1 MSQDPFNASK
11 FETLQPPRV
20 DKAISE
26 GDEEKS
32 LNLAAYLAKYAPT
45 ETNENYAVRER
56 TVLEI
61 EEKFLVWVRDCYLA
75 QPGLSS
81 DEIESIEDMQ
91 RAKNEGRLGCIL
103 VAGSHRLDIRD
114 VEADVDACCVVPKF
128 CSKDAYFGSF
138 ADSIANSPGC
148 TTLTKLPDVNTPNIT
163 FVYKGIEFDLLLVMY
178 SENIVPTKPEDY
190 LNDDILLGLDSKS
203 VRSLNAPRVTN
214 QIDMML
220 RTRDRQYAAHKSRCI
235 SNFKICVRFIRRWA
249 KRRAIYSNKM
259 GYFGGVNLNI
269 LVAYICLLYPN
280 QPPFYII
287 QAFFFLWHQDGAM
300 VGTESPVKLNKIEVK
315 FKDRLLDY
323 NKHHHI
329 VLDQREDDAI
339 TPWSQEQLRAK
350 VDAYLMYGDLSGQ
363 LEIRQNYISIITPS
377 FPAKNSMNAATF
389 DTRAIIREEFKRAY
403 DLISVMDNKSSLAD
417 EDWNILLE
425 KTDFF
430 IKYRHYVRVTF
441 YSTKFTEANISEKV
455 EDIEYMAFESY
466 MDSFGLKTTYDE
478 IKNDTKNPDNK
489 RFVYHLYNKGIET
502 VYDGYVA
509 RMFYLG
515 LRLKT
520 DAELSEDILSPAPR
534 SDSIRTELTL
544 DPDSV
549 KYKNA
554 IKKGFRKPWRDDF
567 EYRTDVFVWNNL
579 PDELFAEY
587 GGKASAKVLNDA
599 HTAKIKAELERRKS
613 EKAALSAK
621 SAEAMASSSQAVSGA
636 MPSSQINGRISSEIA
651 YSEGSRKR
659 KSPSGGDNGDVDDE
673 LQADGKGDSLALS
686 QPTGAVT
693 HIASGIIV
701 ASLSS
706 SGDLP
711 ASLLPITLDNGASLP
726 VKNLRK
732 LAKSSAIHNIA
743 SDALVLSNSDQSDTS
758 TLQISNNNSN
768 SIVISP
774 EVKWFIKRK

>member
-1 MSQDPFNASK
+1 
-11 FETLQPPRV
+11 
-20 DKAISE
+20 
-26 GDEEKS
+26 
-32 LNLAAYLAKYAPT
+32 
-45 ETNENYAVRER
+45 
-56 TVLEI
+56 
-61 EEKFLVWVRDCYLA
+61 
-75 QPGLSS
+75 
-81 DEIESIEDMQ
+81 
-91 RAKNEGRLGCIL
+91 
-103 VAGSHRLDIRD
+103 
-114 VEADVDACCVVPKF
+114 
-128 CSKDAYFGSF
+128 
-138 ADSIANSPGC
+138 
-148 TTLTKLPDVNTPNIT
+148 
-163 FVYKGIEFDLLLVMY
+163 
-178 SENIVPTKPEDY
+178 
-190 LNDDILLGLDSKS
+190 
-203 VRSLNAPRVTN
+203 
-214 QIDMML
+214 
-220 RTRDRQYAAHKSRCI
+220 
-235 SNFKICVRFIRRWA
+235 
-249 KRRAIYSNKM
+249 
-259 GYFGGVNLNI
+259 
-269 LVAYICLLYPN
+269 
-280 QPPFYII
+280 
-287 QAFFFLWHQDGAM
+287 M

-403 DLISVMDNKSSLAD
+403 ELISVMDNKSSLAD

-430 IKYRHYVRVTF
+430 LKYRHHVRVTF
-441 YSTKFTEANISEKV
+441 YSTKFTEANIGEKM

-489 RFVYHLYNKGIET
+489 RFIYHLYNKGIET

-509 RMFYLG
+509 RTFYLG

-520 DAELSEDILSPAPR
+520 DAELNEDILSPAPR
-534 SDSIRTELTL
+534 SESVRAQLVL
-544 DPDSV
+544 DLDSV

-567 EYRTDVFVWNNL
+567 EYRTDVFVWNSL
-579 PDELFAEY
+579 PDELFADY
-587 GGKASAKVLNDA
+587 GGKASAKVLSDA
-599 HTAKIKAELERRKS
+599 YAAKIKAELEQRKL

-621 SAEAMASSSQAVSGA
+621 SAEATASSSQTVSGA
-636 MPSSQINGRISSEIA
+636 VPSSQVNSRTSSETA

-659 KSPSGGDNGDVDDE
+659 KSPSGGDNGDADDE
-673 LQADGKGDSLALS
+673 LQVDGEDGSLAVALS
-686 QPTGAVT
+686 QPTGAGA
-693 HIASGIIV
+693 HITNGIIV

-706 SGDLP
+706 SGDQSAAP
-711 ASLLPITLDNGASLP
+711 LPITLDNGASLP

-732 LAKSSAIHNIA
+732 LAKSYPIHNTA
-743 SDALVLSNSDQSDTS
+743 SEALILSNSDQSDTS
-758 TLQISNNNSN
+758 RPQINNNNNINNSN
-768 SIVISP
+768 SNNSNSSNVVISP